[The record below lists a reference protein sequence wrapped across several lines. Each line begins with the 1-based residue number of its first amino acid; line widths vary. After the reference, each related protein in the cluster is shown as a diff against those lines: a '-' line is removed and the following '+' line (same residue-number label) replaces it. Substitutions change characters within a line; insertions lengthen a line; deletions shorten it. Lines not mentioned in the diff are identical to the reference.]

1 VAETLG
7 ALEQGADD
15 HGVGDGAAPL
25 HRVGE
30 IGMGGDPVVDGA
42 AGDAEEAG

>member
-1 VAETLG
+1 VVEALG

-15 HGVGDGAAPL
+15 HGLGCGVAAA

-30 IGMGGDPVVDGA
+30 VGVGDDPVVGGA
-42 AGDAEEAG
+42 GGNAEEAG